1 MATIQKHFYVISLL
15 QIMLTFVIK
24 LQFSYKSRINKKL
37 QFDEGMDTTRLIE
50 APW

>member
-1 MATIQKHFYVISLL
+1 MATTPKHFYVTSLL

-24 LQFSYKSRINKKL
+24 LQFSYKSRIINKL
-37 QFDEGMDTTRLIE
+37 QFEEGMDTTRLVE